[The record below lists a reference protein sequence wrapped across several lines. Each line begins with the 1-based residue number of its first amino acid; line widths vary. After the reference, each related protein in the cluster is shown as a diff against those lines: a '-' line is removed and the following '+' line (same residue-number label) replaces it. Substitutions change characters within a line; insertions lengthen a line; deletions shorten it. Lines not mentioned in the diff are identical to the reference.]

1 MDAANDVSNTAV
13 DKASKDFSKDLL
25 ALQRTNQRLMGGMI
39 CMGLLALVTCGV
51 SIAVAVLVQDFT
63 NSQDGSASMAISAND
78 VLLVQ
83 DAWADAVLSISNTYL
98 AGGDFVAVAGAAAA
112 ELYGYGHSDVLFKP
126 TLASVNQFRPTANG
140 ALSYFVGNSNVA
152 NGYAED
158 GGFAI
163 NGGKGWSAVVFEN
176 HQIEISGNVAAA
188 MGNYYFT
195 SAEDGKVSKVEYSFG
210 YKRSEDGKLRIFLH
224 HSSKPYEMPISRAEV
239 LAVQDAWANAV
250 VNISNTYL
258 AGGDFVA
265 VAGAAAAELY
275 GYGHSNVLFKPTLAS
290 VNQFRP
296 TANGALSYFVGNS
309 NVANGYAEDGGF
321 AINGGKGWSAAVF
334 ENHQIEINGNVA
346 AAMGNYY
353 FTSADDGNV
362 SKVEYSFN
370 YKRTEDGKLR
380 IFLHHSSKPYSP

>member
-1 MDAANDVSNTAV
+1 MDTANDVSNTAM
-13 DKASKDFSKDLL
+13 DKASKDISKDLL
-25 ALQRTNQRLMGGMI
+25 ALQKTNQRLMGGMM

-51 SIAVAVLVQDFT
+51 SIAVAVLVRDCT
-63 NSQDGSASMAISAND
+63 DSQETSANMAISAND

-140 ALSYFVGNSNVA
+140 ALSYFVGNANVA

-176 HQIEISGNVAAA
+176 HQIEI
-188 MGNYYFT
+188 
-195 SAEDGKVSKVEYSFG
+195 
-210 YKRSEDGKLRIFLH
+210 
-224 HSSKPYEMPISRAEV
+224 V

-250 VNISNTYL
+250 VNISSTYL

-275 GYGHSNVLFKPTLAS
+275 GYGYSNVLFKPTLAS

-296 TANGALSYFVGNS
+296 NATGALSYFVGNA

>member
-1 MDAANDVSNTAV
+1 MVSCGSSSTILP
-13 DKASKDFSKDLL
+13 SPTRRQSLGQRCLL
-25 ALQRTNQRLMGGMI
+25 CR
-39 CMGLLALVTCGV
+39 
-51 SIAVAVLVQDFT
+51 
-63 NSQDGSASMAISAND
+63 
-78 VLLVQ
+78 
-83 DAWADAVLSISNTYL
+83 
-98 AGGDFVAVAGAAAA
+98 
-112 ELYGYGHSDVLFKP
+112 
-126 TLASVNQFRPTANG
+126 
-140 ALSYFVGNSNVA
+140 
-152 NGYAED
+152 
-158 GGFAI
+158 
-163 NGGKGWSAVVFEN
+163 
-176 HQIEISGNVAAA
+176 
-188 MGNYYFT
+188 
-195 SAEDGKVSKVEYSFG
+195 
-210 YKRSEDGKLRIFLH
+210 
-224 HSSKPYEMPISRAEV
+224 MPGPM
-239 LAVQDAWANAV
+239 LV
-250 VNISNTYL
+250 VNISHTYL

-370 YKRTEDGKLR
+370 YKRTEDGKLAD
-380 IFLHHSSKPYSP
+380 LSSSFFQALQSLTL

>member
-1 MDAANDVSNTAV
+1 
-13 DKASKDFSKDLL
+13 
-25 ALQRTNQRLMGGMI
+25 
-39 CMGLLALVTCGV
+39 
-51 SIAVAVLVQDFT
+51 
-63 NSQDGSASMAISAND
+63 
-78 VLLVQ
+78 
-83 DAWADAVLSISNTYL
+83 
-98 AGGDFVAVAGAAAA
+98 
-112 ELYGYGHSDVLFKP
+112 VLFKP